1 MTDLTALRGIGSV
14 AVASLSKLGINCV
27 EDLLFHFPLRYKDKT
42 RIKNIAALNLGD
54 EALIEG
60 VLESAHVAFEGR
72 RVLIA
77 VVRDASAAT
86 IQFRFFHF
94 SRRQMFFFKPGARL
108 YAYGEV
114 RQARRGGYEMV
125 HPEYRFIKDPESAP
139 VQSFYTP
146 VYPTTADL
154 KQASLYR
161 YIDKSLQWLSDSPDF
176 LEELLPEKWTYGIGL
191 ADAIR
196 LIHRPP
202 PDTDL
207 DALCDGNHI
216 AQRRLIFEEL
226 LARVVS
232 LKKLRRQNRTE
243 KAVNLEGDDFLFE
256 KLLSALPFDLTSAQK
271 RVVQEITDDL
281 SKSEAMMR
289 LVQGDVGSGK
299 TIVAVAAMLK
309 AVSAGYQAAIM
320 APTEILAEQHYKNI
334 REMLEPL
341 GLSISILAG
350 NQKTSERRA
359 ILRHI
364 RHGISQIVIGTHA
377 LFQEAVSFDKLA
389 VVVIDEQHR
398 FGVHQ
403 RLLLKQKGEQGD
415 YQPHQLI
422 MTATPIPRSLAMT
435 MYADLD
441 YSVIDTL
448 PPGRQEI
455 KTVAVP
461 DERRTEVV
469 ARVHHACKQGSQVYW
484 VCTLIEESKK
494 LAYQAAEKSYEF
506 LKAEMPQI
514 EIGLVHGGM
523 KAQTKEQTMQA
534 FREQRIKLLVATTV
548 IEVGVD
554 VPNATLM
561 VIENAERLGLAQLH
575 QLRGRVG
582 RGEKQSTCVL
592 IYHPPLSEQ
601 AEARIAVMRRT
612 NDGFEIAKEDMRQRG
627 PGEILGTRQTGQT
640 CFRVADL
647 TRDQDRELLKETY
660 TVATDLLKQSP
671 ATVDKLTDRWLA
683 KSIHY
688 ADV

>member
-1 MTDLTALRGIGSV
+1 MTALTALRGIGSV
-14 AVASLSKLGINCV
+14 AEASLNKLGINCI

-42 RIKNIAALNLGD
+42 RIRRIDELRIGE

-60 VLESAHVAFEGR
+60 VLESARVAYEGR
-72 RVLIA
+72 RVFIA
-77 VVRDASAAT
+77 VVRDASGAT
-86 IQFRFFHF
+86 MQFRFFHF
-94 SRRQMFFFKPGARL
+94 SERQRFFFKPGARL

-114 RQARRGGYEMV
+114 RLARKVRYEMI
-125 HPEYRFIKDPESAP
+125 HPEYRFIKDHEPVP

-176 LEELLPEKWTYGIGL
+176 LEELLPRQWAYDISL
-191 ADAIR
+191 ADAIA

-207 DALCDGNHI
+207 NALLEGDHV
-216 AQRRLIFEEL
+216 ARRRLAFEEL
-226 LARVVS
+226 LANVIS
-232 LKKLRRQNRTE
+232 LKKMRLQNRVE
-243 KAVNLEGDDFLFE
+243 RAVNLEGEDLLF
-256 KLLSALPFDLTSAQK
+256 KRLLSLLPFDLTSAQQ
-271 RVVQEITDDL
+271 RVIAEITEDL

-309 AVSAGYQAAIM
+309 AVSAGYQAAM
-320 APTEILAEQHYKNI
+320 MVPTEILAEQHYTNLRTI
-334 REMLEPL
+334 LEPL
-341 GLSISILAG
+341 EVRISLLLG
-350 NQKTSERRA
+350 NQKVSEKRA
-359 ILRHI
+359 ILGHI
-364 RHGISQIVIGTHA
+364 RKGVSQIVIGTHA

-389 VVVIDEQHR
+389 IIVVDEQHR

-403 RLLLKQKGEQGD
+403 RLLLKQKGEHRD

-455 KTVAVP
+455 KTVAVS

-469 ARVHHACKQGSQVYW
+469 KRVHLACRQGSQVYW
-484 VCTLIEESKK
+484 VCTLIEESKT
-494 LAYQAAEKSYEF
+494 LRYQAAENSYEF
-506 LKAEMPQI
+506 LKAAMPDI

-523 KAQTKEQTMQA
+523 KAQMKEQAMQA
-534 FREQRIKLLVATTV
+534 FREQRTQLLVATTV

-592 IYHPPLSEQ
+592 IYHPPLSEN
-601 AEARIAVMRRT
+601 AEARIKVMRRT
-612 NDGFEIAKEDMRQRG
+612 NDGFEIAKEDLRQRG
-627 PGEILGTRQTGQT
+627 SGEILGTRQTGQT
-640 CFRVADL
+640 YFRVADL
-647 TRDQDRELLKETY
+647 TRDRELLKKTY
-660 TVATDLLKQSP
+660 TVADHLLNQSP
-671 ATVDKLTDRWLA
+671 ETVDKLIDRWLGQ
-683 KSIHY
+683 SIYY

>member
-1 MTDLTALRGIGSV
+1 MTALTALRGIGSV
-14 AVASLSKLGINCV
+14 AEASLNKLGINSI

-42 RIKNIAALNLGD
+42 RIRHIDELRIGE

-60 VLESAHVAFEGR
+60 VLESARVAYEGR
-72 RVLIA
+72 RVFIA
-77 VVRDASAAT
+77 VVRDASGAT
-86 IQFRFFHF
+86 MQFRFFHF
-94 SRRQMFFFKPGARL
+94 SERQRFFFKPGARL

-114 RQARRGGYEMV
+114 RLARKVRYEMI
-125 HPEYRFIKDPESAP
+125 HPEYRFIKDHEPVP

-176 LEELLPEKWTYGIGL
+176 LEELLPAEWAYDISL
-191 ADAIR
+191 ADAIA

-207 DALCDGNHI
+207 NALLEGGHV
-216 AQRRLIFEEL
+216 ARRRLAFEEL
-226 LARVVS
+226 LANVVS
-232 LKKLRRQNRTE
+232 LKKMRLQNRVE
-243 KAVNLEGDDFLFE
+243 RAANLEGEDLLF
-256 KLLSALPFDLTSAQK
+256 KRLLSLLPFDLTAAQQ
-271 RVVQEITDDL
+271 RVVAEITEDL

-309 AVSAGYQAAIM
+309 AVSAGYQAAM
-320 APTEILAEQHYKNI
+320 MVPTEILAEQHYTNLRTI
-334 REMLEPL
+334 LEPL
-341 GLSISILAG
+341 EVRISLLLG
-350 NQKTSERRA
+350 NQKVSEKRA
-359 ILRHI
+359 ILGHI
-364 RHGISQIVIGTHA
+364 RKGVSQIVIGTHA

-389 VVVIDEQHR
+389 IIVVDEQHR

-403 RLLLKQKGEQGD
+403 RLLLKQKGEHRD

-455 KTVAVP
+455 KTVAVS

-469 ARVHHACKQGSQVYW
+469 ERVHLACRQGSQVYW
-484 VCTLIEESKK
+484 VCTLIEESKT
-494 LAYQAAEKSYEF
+494 LRYQAAENSYEL
-506 LKAEMPQI
+506 LKAAMPDI

-523 KAQTKEQTMQA
+523 KAQMKEQAMQA
-534 FREQRIKLLVATTV
+534 FREQRTQLLVATTV

-592 IYHPPLSEQ
+592 IYHPPLSEN
-601 AEARIAVMRRT
+601 AEARIKVMRRT
-612 NDGFEIAKEDMRQRG
+612 NDGFEIAKEDLRQRG
-627 PGEILGTRQTGQT
+627 SGEILGTRQTGQT
-640 CFRVADL
+640 YFRVADL
-647 TRDQDRELLKETY
+647 TRDRELLKKTY
-660 TVATDLLKQSP
+660 TVADHLLKQSP
-671 ATVDKLTDRWLA
+671 GTVDKLIDRWLGQ
-683 KSIHY
+683 SIHY

>member
-1 MTDLTALRGIGSV
+1 MTALTALRGIGSV
-14 AVASLSKLGINCV
+14 AEASLNKLGINCI

-42 RIKNIAALNLGD
+42 RVRRIDELRIGD

-60 VLESAHVAFEGR
+60 VLESARVAYEGR

-77 VVRDASAAT
+77 VVRDTSGAT
-86 IQFRFFHF
+86 LQFRFFHF
-94 SRRQMFFFKPGARL
+94 SERQRFFFKPGARL

-114 RQARRGGYEMV
+114 RLARKVRYEMV
-125 HPEYRFIKDPESAP
+125 HPEYRFIKDHEPVP

-146 VYPTTADL
+146 IYPTTADL

-161 YIDKSLQWLSDSPDF
+161 YIDKSLQWLADSPDF
-176 LEELLPEKWTYGIGL
+176 LEELLPAKWAYDISL
-191 ADAIR
+191 ADAIG

-207 DALCDGNHI
+207 DALLEGEHV
-216 AQRRLIFEEL
+216 ARRRLAFEEL
-226 LARVVS
+226 LANVVS
-232 LKKLRRQNRTE
+232 LKKLRLQNRVE
-243 KAVNLEGDDFLFE
+243 RAANLQGEDFLF
-256 KLLSALPFDLTSAQK
+256 KRLLSLLPFDLTAAQH
-271 RVVQEITDDL
+271 RVVAEITDDL

-309 AVSAGYQAAIM
+309 AVSAGYQAAM
-320 APTEILAEQHYKNI
+320 MVPTEILAEQHYTNLRTI
-334 REMLEPL
+334 LEPL
-341 GLSISILAG
+341 EVRISLLLG
-350 NQKTSERRA
+350 NQKVTEKRA

-364 RHGISQIVIGTHA
+364 RHGVSQIVIGTHA
-377 LFQEAVSFDKLA
+377 LFQETVSFDKLA
-389 VVVIDEQHR
+389 VVVVDEQHR

-403 RLLLKQKGEQGD
+403 RLLLKQKGERRD

-455 KTVAVP
+455 KTVAVS
-461 DERRTEVV
+461 DERRDEVV
-469 ARVHHACKQGSQVYW
+469 ARVHSACRQGSQVYW
-484 VCTLIEESKK
+484 VCTLIEESKT
-494 LAYQAAEKSYEF
+494 LGYQAAENSYEF
-506 LKAEMPQI
+506 LKTAMPDI
-514 EIGLVHGGM
+514 AIGLVHGGM
-523 KAQTKEQTMQA
+523 KAQMKEQAMQA
-534 FREQRIKLLVATTV
+534 FREQRIQLLVATTV

-592 IYHPPLSEQ
+592 IYHPPLSEN
-601 AEARIAVMRRT
+601 AEARIKVMRRT
-612 NDGFEIAKEDMRQRG
+612 NDGFEIAKEDLRQRG
-627 PGEILGTRQTGQT
+627 SGEILGTRQTGQT
-640 CFRVADL
+640 YFRVADL
-647 TRDQDRELLKETY
+647 TRDRELMKKTY
-660 TVATDLLKQSP
+660 TVADHLLEQSP
-671 ATVDKLTDRWLA
+671 ETVDKLIDRWLGQ
-683 KSIHY
+683 SIHY

>member
-1 MTDLTALRGIGSV
+1 MTALTALRGIGSV
-14 AVASLSKLGINCV
+14 AEASLNKLGINCI

-42 RIKNIAALNLGD
+42 RIRRIDELRIGE

-60 VLESAHVAFEGR
+60 VLESARVAYEGR
-72 RVLIA
+72 RVFIA
-77 VVRDASAAT
+77 VVRDASGAT
-86 IQFRFFHF
+86 MQFRFFHF
-94 SRRQMFFFKPGARL
+94 SERQRFFFKPGARL

-114 RQARRGGYEMV
+114 RLARKVRYEMI
-125 HPEYRFIKDPESAP
+125 HPEYRFIKDHEPVP

-176 LEELLPEKWTYGIGL
+176 LEELLPRQWAYDISL
-191 ADAIR
+191 ADAIA

-207 DALCDGNHI
+207 NALLEGDHV
-216 AQRRLIFEEL
+216 ARRRLAFEEL
-226 LARVVS
+226 LANVIS
-232 LKKLRRQNRTE
+232 LKKMRLQNRVE
-243 KAVNLEGDDFLFE
+243 RAVNLEGEDLLF
-256 KLLSALPFDLTSAQK
+256 KRLLSLLPFDLTSAQQ
-271 RVVQEITDDL
+271 RVIAEITEDL

-309 AVSAGYQAAIM
+309 AVSAGYQAAM
-320 APTEILAEQHYKNI
+320 MVPTEILAEQHYTNLRTI
-334 REMLEPL
+334 LEPL
-341 GLSISILAG
+341 EVRISLLLG
-350 NQKTSERRA
+350 NQKVSEKRA
-359 ILRHI
+359 ILGHI
-364 RHGISQIVIGTHA
+364 RKGVSQIVIGTHA

-389 VVVIDEQHR
+389 IIVVDEQHR

-403 RLLLKQKGEQGD
+403 RLLLKQKGEHRD

-455 KTVAVP
+455 KTVAVS
-461 DERRTEVV
+461 DERRAEVV
-469 ARVHHACKQGSQVYW
+469 ERVHLACRRGSQVYW
-484 VCTLIEESKK
+484 VCTLIEESKT
-494 LAYQAAEKSYEF
+494 LRYQAAENSYEL
-506 LKAEMPQI
+506 LKAAMPDI

-523 KAQTKEQTMQA
+523 KAQMKEQAMQA
-534 FREQRIKLLVATTV
+534 FREQRTQLLVATTV

-592 IYHPPLSEQ
+592 IYHPPLSEN
-601 AEARIAVMRRT
+601 AEARIKVMRRT
-612 NDGFEIAKEDMRQRG
+612 NDGFEIAKEDLRQRG
-627 PGEILGTRQTGQT
+627 SGEILGTRQTGQT
-640 CFRVADL
+640 YFRVADL
-647 TRDQDRELLKETY
+647 TRDRELLKKTY
-660 TVATDLLKQSP
+660 TVADHLLKQSP
-671 ATVDKLTDRWLA
+671 ETVDKLIDRWLGQ
-683 KSIHY
+683 SIHY

>member
-1 MTDLTALRGIGSV
+1 MI
-14 AVASLSKLGINCV
+14 
-27 EDLLFHFPLRYKDKT
+27 
-42 RIKNIAALNLGD
+42 
-54 EALIEG
+54 
-60 VLESAHVAFEGR
+60 
-72 RVLIA
+72 
-77 VVRDASAAT
+77 
-86 IQFRFFHF
+86 
-94 SRRQMFFFKPGARL
+94 
-108 YAYGEV
+108 
-114 RQARRGGYEMV
+114 
-125 HPEYRFIKDPESAP
+125 HPEYRFLKDYEQVP

-146 VYPTTADL
+146 IYPTTADL

-161 YIDKSLQWLSDSPDF
+161 YIDKSLQWLSNSPDS
-176 LEELLPEKWTYGIGL
+176 LEELLPEKWTYGISL
-191 ADAIR
+191 AEAIH

-202 PDTDL
+202 INTNL
-207 DALCDGNHI
+207 DALREGDHI
-216 AQRRLIFEEL
+216 VRQRLAFEEL
-226 LARVVS
+226 LSHIVGLR
-232 LKKLRRQNRTE
+232 KKRIQNRIE
-243 KAVNLEGDDFLFE
+243 KAVGLQGENALFE
-256 KLLSALPFDLTSAQK
+256 QLLSTLPFDLTAAQA
-271 RVVQEITDDL
+271 RVVKEIDDDL

-289 LVQGDVGSGK
+289 LIQGDVGSGK

-309 AVSAGYQAAIM
+309 AVAAGYQAAM
-320 APTEILAEQHYKNI
+320 MVPTEILAEQHYTNI
-334 REMLEPL
+334 HNMLEPL
-341 GLSISILAG
+341 GLRISVLLG
-350 NQKTSERRA
+350 NQKVSDKRA

-364 RHGISQIVIGTHA
+364 RHGVSQIIVGTHA

-403 RLLLKQKGEQGD
+403 RLLLKQKGEQSD

-441 YSVIDTL
+441 CSVIDTL

-461 DERRTEVV
+461 DERRNEVV
-469 ARVHHACKQGSQVYW
+469 ERVYHACRQGSQVYW

-494 LAYQAAEKSYEF
+494 LRYQAAENSFEF
-506 LKAEMPQI
+506 LKSAMPGI

-523 KAQTKEQTMQA
+523 KSHIKEQTMQA
-534 FREQRIKLLVATTV
+534 FRTQRIQLLVATTV

-592 IYHPPLSEQ
+592 IYHPPLSET
-601 AEARIAVMRRT
+601 ADARIAVMRRT

-627 PGEILGTRQTGQT
+627 PGEILGTRQTGQVG
-640 CFRVADL
+640 FRVADL
-647 TRDQDRELLKETY
+647 TRDRELLKKAY
-660 TVATDLLKQSP
+660 SVADDFLKQSP
-671 ATVDKLTDRWLA
+671 KVVDKLIDRWQGQA
-683 KSIHY
+683 IHY

>member
-1 MTDLTALRGIGSV
+1 MTALTALRGIGSI
-14 AVASLSKLGINCV
+14 AETSLNKLGINCV

-42 RIKNIAALNLGD
+42 RIRRIDELRIGE

-60 VLESAHVAFEGR
+60 VLESARVAFEGR

-77 VVRDASAAT
+77 VVRDASGAT
-86 IQFRFFHF
+86 MQFRFFHF
-94 SRRQMFFFKPGARL
+94 SERQRFFFKPGSRL
-108 YAYGEV
+108 YAHGEV
-114 RQARRGGYEMV
+114 RLARRVRYEMI
-125 HPEYRFIKDPESAP
+125 HPEYRFIKDDEPVP

-176 LEELLPEKWTYGIGL
+176 LEELLPAQWAYDISL
-191 ADAIR
+191 ADAIA

-207 DALCDGNHI
+207 NALLEGDHV
-216 AQRRLIFEEL
+216 ARQRLAFEEM
-226 LARVVS
+226 LANVVS
-232 LKKLRRQNRTE
+232 LKKMRLQNRVE
-243 KAVNLEGDDFLFE
+243 RAANLEGEDFLF
-256 KLLSALPFDLTSAQK
+256 KRLLSLLPFDLTAAQQ
-271 RVVQEITDDL
+271 RVVAEITEDL

-309 AVSAGYQAAIM
+309 AVSAGYQAAM
-320 APTEILAEQHYKNI
+320 MVPTEILAEQHYTNLRTI
-334 REMLEPL
+334 LEPL
-341 GLSISILAG
+341 EVRISLLLG
-350 NQKTSERRA
+350 NQKVSEKRA

-364 RHGISQIVIGTHA
+364 RHGVSQIIIGTHA

-389 VVVIDEQHR
+389 VVVVDEQHR

-403 RLLLKQKGEQGD
+403 RLLLKQKGEHRD

-455 KTVAVP
+455 KTVAVS
-461 DERRTEVV
+461 DERRDEVV
-469 ARVHHACKQGSQVYW
+469 GRVHLACRQGSQVYW
-484 VCTLIEESKK
+484 VCTLIEESQN
-494 LAYQAAEKSYEF
+494 LRYQAAENSYEF
-506 LKAEMPQI
+506 LKAAMPDI
-514 EIGLVHGGM
+514 KIGLIHGGM
-523 KAQTKEQTMQA
+523 KAQMKEQAMQA
-534 FREQRIKLLVATTV
+534 FREQRTQLLVATTV

-592 IYHPPLSEQ
+592 IYHPPLSEN
-601 AEARIAVMRRT
+601 AEARIKVMRRT
-612 NDGFEIAKEDMRQRG
+612 NDGFEIAKEDLRQRG
-627 PGEILGTRQTGQT
+627 SGEILGTRQTGQT

-647 TRDQDRELLKETY
+647 TRDKELLKKTY
-660 TVATDLLKQSP
+660 TVADHLLKQSP
-671 ATVDKLTDRWLA
+671 ETVDKLIDRWLGQ
-683 KSIHY
+683 SIHY
-688 ADV
+688 AEV

>member
-1 MTDLTALRGIGSV
+1 MTALTALRGIGSV
-14 AVASLSKLGINCV
+14 AEASLNKLGINCI

-42 RIKNIAALNLGD
+42 RIKRIDELRIGE

-60 VLESAHVAFEGR
+60 VLESARVAFEGR

-77 VVRDASAAT
+77 VVRDTSGAT
-86 IQFRFFHF
+86 MQFRFFHF
-94 SRRQMFFFKPGARL
+94 SERQRFFFKPGARL

-114 RQARRGGYEMV
+114 RLARKVRYEMI
-125 HPEYRFIKDPESAP
+125 HPEYRFIKDHEPVP

-176 LEELLPEKWTYGIGL
+176 LEELLPTEWAYDISL
-191 ADAIR
+191 ADAIA

-207 DALCDGNHI
+207 NALLEGDHV
-216 AQRRLIFEEL
+216 ARQRLAFEEL
-226 LARVVS
+226 LANVVS
-232 LKKLRRQNRTE
+232 LKKMRLQNRVE
-243 KAVNLEGDDFLFE
+243 RAVNLEGEDLLF
-256 KLLSALPFDLTSAQK
+256 KRLLSLLPFDLTAAQQ
-271 RVVQEITDDL
+271 RVVAEITEDL

-309 AVSAGYQAAIM
+309 AVSAGYQAAM
-320 APTEILAEQHYKNI
+320 MVPTEILAEQHYTNLRTI
-334 REMLEPL
+334 LEPL
-341 GLSISILAG
+341 EVRISLLLG
-350 NQKTSERRA
+350 NQKVSDKRA
-359 ILRHI
+359 ILGHI
-364 RHGISQIVIGTHA
+364 RKGVSQIIIGTHA

-389 VVVIDEQHR
+389 IIVVDEQHR

-403 RLLLKQKGEQGD
+403 RLLLKQKGEHRD

-455 KTVAVP
+455 KTVAVS
-461 DERRTEVV
+461 DERRAEVV
-469 ARVHHACKQGSQVYW
+469 KRVHLACRQGSQVYW
-484 VCTLIEESKK
+484 VCTLIGESKT
-494 LAYQAAEKSYEF
+494 LRYQAAENSYEF
-506 LKAEMPQI
+506 LKAAMPDI

-523 KAQTKEQTMQA
+523 KAQIKEQAMQA
-534 FREQRIKLLVATTV
+534 FREQRSQLLVATTV

-592 IYHPPLSEQ
+592 IYHPPLSEN
-601 AEARIAVMRRT
+601 AEARIKVMRRT
-612 NDGFEIAKEDMRQRG
+612 NDGFEIAKEDLRQRG
-627 PGEILGTRQTGQT
+627 SGEILGTRQTGQT
-640 CFRVADL
+640 YFKVADL
-647 TRDQDRELLKETY
+647 TRDRELLKKTY
-660 TVATDLLKQSP
+660 TFADHLLKQSP
-671 ATVDKLTDRWLA
+671 ETVDKLIDRWLGQ
-683 KSIHY
+683 SIHY

>member
-1 MTDLTALRGIGSV
+1 MTDLNELRGIGSV
-14 AVASLSKLGINCV
+14 AEKSLNKLGINCIK
-27 EDLLFHFPLRYKDKT
+27 DLLLHFPLRYKDKT
-42 RIKNIAALNLGD
+42 RIKSIASLSIGE

-60 VLESAHVAFEGR
+60 VLESARVAYEGR

-77 VVRDASAAT
+77 VVKDASSAM

-94 SRRQMFFFKPGARL
+94 SKRQMFFFKPGARL

-114 RQARRGGYEMV
+114 RPARRGGYEMI
-125 HPEYRFIKDPESAP
+125 HPEYRFIKDHEPVP

-161 YIDKSLQWLSDSPDF
+161 YIDKALQWLSDTPDF
-176 LEELLPEKWTYGIGL
+176 LEELLPEKWTYGISL
-191 ADAIR
+191 ADAIQ

-202 PDTDL
+202 PDTNL
-207 DALCDGNHI
+207 ETLSDGNHI
-216 AQRRLIFEEL
+216 ARRRLVFEEL
-226 LARVVS
+226 LANVIN
-232 LKKLRRQNRTE
+232 LKKLRLQNRTE
-243 KAVNLEGDDFLFE
+243 KAVSLKGEDLLL
-256 KLLSALPFDLTSAQK
+256 KSLLSTLPFDLTAAQK
-271 RVVQEITDDL
+271 RVIQEINTDL

-309 AVSAGYQAAIM
+309 AVAAGYQVAM
-320 APTEILAEQHYKNI
+320 MVPTEILAEQHYTNI
-334 REMLEPL
+334 HNMLEPL
-341 GLSISILAG
+341 GLRISILLG
-350 NQKTSERRA
+350 SQKASDKRA

-364 RHGISQIVIGTHA
+364 RHGVSQIVIGTHA

-389 VVVIDEQHR
+389 MVVVDEQHR

-455 KTVAVP
+455 KTIALS
-461 DERRTEVV
+461 DQRRNEVV
-469 ARVHHACKQGSQVYW
+469 ERVHLACKQGNQVYW
-484 VCTLIEESKK
+484 VCTLIEESKT
-494 LAYQAAEKSYEF
+494 LRYQAAENSFEF
-506 LKAEMPQI
+506 LKTAMPEI

-523 KAQTKEQTMQA
+523 KAQSKEQTMRA
-534 FREQRIKLLVATTV
+534 FREQQIHLLVATTV

-561 VIENAERLGLAQLH
+561 VIENVERLGLAQLH
-575 QLRGRVG
+575 QLRGRIG
-582 RGEKQSTCVL
+582 RGTKQSTCVL
-592 IYHPPLSEQ
+592 IYHSPLSEQ

-612 NDGFEIAKEDMRQRG
+612 NDGFEIAKEDMKQRG
-627 PGEILGTRQTGQT
+627 PGEILGTRQTGQA
-640 CFRVADL
+640 CFKVADL
-647 TRDQDRELLKETY
+647 TQAHDRELLKKTHA
-660 TVATDLLKQSP
+660 VATDILKQSP
-671 ATVDKLTDRWLA
+671 EIIDKLTKRWLEL
-683 KSIHY
+683 SIHY

>member
-14 AVASLSKLGINCV
+14 AEASLNKLGINCV

-42 RIKNIAALNLGD
+42 RIKHIASLNIGD

-60 VLESAHVAFEGR
+60 VLESARIAYEGR

-77 VVRDASAAT
+77 LVRDASAAT
-86 IQFRFFHF
+86 MQFRFFHF
-94 SRRQMFFFKPGARL
+94 YQRQMFFFKPGARL

-114 RQARRGGYEMV
+114 RQARKGGYEMI
-125 HPEYRFIKDPESAP
+125 HPEYRFIKDHESVP

-146 VYPTTADL
+146 VYPTSADL

-161 YIDKSLQWLSDSPDF
+161 YIDKALHWLSESPGF
-176 LEELLPEKWTYGIGL
+176 LEELLPSEWTHDISL

-202 PDTDL
+202 LHTDL
-207 DALCDGNHI
+207 DALLNGNHL
-216 AQRRLIFEEL
+216 ARQRLAFEEL
-226 LARVVS
+226 LANIVS
-232 LKKLRRQNRTE
+232 LKKLRLQNRIE
-243 KAVNLEGDDFLFE
+243 KAINLEGKDLLF
-256 KLLSALPFDLTSAQK
+256 KRLLSVLPFDLTAAQK
-271 RVVQEITDDL
+271 RVIQEITDDL
-281 SKSEAMMR
+281 SKPVAMMR

-299 TIVAVAAMLK
+299 TIVAVVAMLK
-309 AVSAGYQAAIM
+309 AVSAGYQAAM
-320 APTEILAEQHYKNI
+320 MVPTEILAEQHYTNL
-334 REMLEPL
+334 RNMLEPL
-341 GLSISILAG
+341 EVRVSVLLG
-350 NQKTSERRA
+350 NQKASEKRA

-389 VVVIDEQHR
+389 VVVVDEQHR

-403 RLLLKQKGEQGD
+403 RLLLKQKGEQRD

-441 YSVIDTL
+441 YSVIDAL

-455 KTVAVP
+455 KTVTVP
-461 DERRTEVV
+461 DERRDEVV
-469 ARVHHACKQGSQVYW
+469 ERVHLACRRGSQVYW
-484 VCTLIEESKK
+484 VCTLIEESKT
-494 LAYQAAEKSYEF
+494 LRYEAAENSFEF
-506 LKAEMPQI
+506 LTATMPEI

-523 KAQTKEQTMQA
+523 NAQTKEQTMQA

-554 VPNATLM
+554 VPNASLM

-582 RGEKQSTCVL
+582 RGKKQSTCVL
-592 IYHPPLSEQ
+592 IYRPPLSEN
-601 AEARIAVMRRT
+601 AEVRIKAMRRT

-627 PGEILGTRQTGQT
+627 PGEILGTRQTGRS
-640 CFRVADL
+640 CFKVADL
-647 TRDQDRELLKETY
+647 TRDRELLKKTHA
-660 TVATDLLKQSP
+660 VADRFLKQSP
-671 ATVDKLTDRWLA
+671 EIADKLIDRWLGQ
-683 KSIHY
+683 SIHY
-688 ADV
+688 AEV

>member
-1 MTDLTALRGIGSV
+1 MTALTALRGIGSV
-14 AVASLSKLGINCV
+14 AEASLNKLGINCV

-42 RIKNIAALNLGD
+42 RIKHIATLNIND

-60 VLESAHVAFEGR
+60 VLESVRVAYEGR

-94 SRRQMFFFKPGARL
+94 SQRQMFFFKPGARL

-114 RQARRGGYEMV
+114 RQARKGGYEMI
-125 HPEYRFIKDPESAP
+125 HPEYRFIKDHEHVP
-139 VQSFYTP
+139 VQYFYTP
-146 VYPTTADL
+146 VYPATADL

-161 YIDKSLQWLSDSPDF
+161 YIDKALQWLSDSPDF
-176 LEELLPEKWTYGIGL
+176 LEELLPEKWTHGISL

-202 PDTDL
+202 TDTNL
-207 DALCDGNHI
+207 DALLNGNHV
-216 AQRRLIFEEL
+216 AHLRLVFEEL
-226 LARVVS
+226 LANIVS
-232 LKKLRRQNRTE
+232 LRKLRLQSRVE
-243 KAVNLEGDDFLFE
+243 KAVNLEGDNSLL
-256 KLLSALPFDLTSAQK
+256 KRLLSVLPFDLTAAQT
-271 RVVQEITDDL
+271 RVIQEITDDL

-309 AVSAGYQAAIM
+309 AVAAGYQAAM
-320 APTEILAEQHYKNI
+320 MVPTEILAEQHYTNLRDI
-334 REMLEPL
+334 LDPL
-341 GLSISILAG
+341 DVRISVLLG
-350 NQKTSERRA
+350 NQKASEKRA

-364 RHGISQIVIGTHA
+364 RHGVSQIVIGTHA
-377 LFQEAVSFDKLA
+377 LFQEAVRFDKLA
-389 VVVIDEQHR
+389 VVVVDEQHR

-403 RLLLKQKGEQGD
+403 RLLLKQKGEQED

-435 MYADLD
+435 LYADLD

-455 KTVAVP
+455 TTVAVS
-461 DERRTEVV
+461 DERRNEVV
-469 ARVHHACKQGSQVYW
+469 ERVHLACRRGSQVYW
-484 VCTLIEESKK
+484 VCTLIEESKT
-494 LAYQAAEKSYEF
+494 LRYQAAEKSFEF
-506 LKAEMPQI
+506 LKAAMPEI

-523 KAQTKEQTMQA
+523 NAQNKEQTMHA
-534 FREQRIKLLVATTV
+534 FRERRIKLLVATTV

-592 IYHPPLSEQ
+592 IYHPPLSEN
-601 AEARIAVMRRT
+601 AEARIKVMRRT

-647 TRDQDRELLKETY
+647 MRDRELLKKAY
-660 TVATDLLKQSP
+660 TVADRFLEQSP
-671 ATVDKLTDRWLA
+671 EIVDKLIDRWLG

>member
-1 MTDLTALRGIGSV
+1 MTALTVLPGIGSV
-14 AVASLSKLGINCV
+14 AEASLNKLDINCV

-42 RIKNIAALNLGD
+42 RIKHIAALNIGD

-60 VLESAHVAFEGR
+60 VLESARVAYEGR

-77 VVRDASAAT
+77 VVRDASAGI
-86 IQFRFFHF
+86 IQIRFFHF
-94 SRRQMFFFKPGARL
+94 SQRQMFFFKPGARL
-108 YAYGEV
+108 YVYGEV
-114 RQARRGGYEMV
+114 RRARKGGYEMV
-125 HPEYRFIKDPESAP
+125 HPEYRFIKDHEQVP

-146 VYPTTADL
+146 VYPTTAGL

-161 YIDKSLQWLSDSPDF
+161 YIDKALQWLSDSPDF
-176 LEELLPEKWTYGIGL
+176 LEELLPSEWTHDISL
-191 ADAIR
+191 TDAIR
-196 LIHRPP
+196 LIHHPP
-202 PDTDL
+202 LHTDL
-207 DALCDGNHI
+207 DALINGDHV
-216 AQRRLIFEEL
+216 ARRRLAFEEL
-226 LARVVS
+226 LANIAS
-232 LKKLRRQNRTE
+232 LRKLRLQNRVE
-243 KAVNLEGDDFLFE
+243 KAANLEGKDFLS
-256 KLLSALPFDLTSAQK
+256 KRLLSELPFDLTSAQK
-271 RVVQEITDDL
+271 RVIQEITDDL

-299 TIVAVAAMLK
+299 TIVAVVAMLK
-309 AVSAGYQAAIM
+309 AVSAGYQAAMM
-320 APTEILAEQHYKNI
+320 APTEILAEQHYTNL
-334 REMLEPL
+334 REMLQPL
-341 GLSISILAG
+341 EVRICMLSG
-350 NQKTSERRA
+350 TQKASEKRS

-364 RHGISQIVIGTHA
+364 RHGVAQIVIGTHA
-377 LFQEAVSFDKLA
+377 LFQETVSFHKLMLI
-389 VVVIDEQHR
+389 VVDEQHR

-403 RLLLKQKGEQGD
+403 RLLLKQKGEQRD

-461 DERRTEVV
+461 DERRNEVV
-469 ARVHHACKQGSQVYW
+469 ERVHLACRQGSQVYW
-484 VCTLIEESKK
+484 VCTLIEESKT
-494 LAYQAAEKSYEF
+494 LRYQAAENSFEF
-506 LKAEMPQI
+506 LKAAMPEI

-523 KAQTKEQTMQA
+523 DSQTKEQTMQA

-554 VPNATLM
+554 VPNATLI

-582 RGEKQSTCVL
+582 RGEKQSACVL
-592 IYHPPLSEQ
+592 IYHPPLSEN
-601 AEARIAVMRRT
+601 AEARIKVMRKT

-640 CFRVADL
+640 YFRVADL
-647 TRDQDRELLKETY
+647 TRDRELLKKTY
-660 TVATDLLKQSP
+660 TVADCLLKQSP
-671 ATVDKLTDRWLA
+671 EVVDKLIDRWLGQ
-683 KSIHY
+683 SIHY